1 MPPQINISELYSMQ
15 KKQEQKRTICF
26 DKILEMCHNR
36 IKSIAAIKGQNTFY
50 EIPAFVLGF
59 PLYNL
64 DECLKYIVNALRKNG
79 FLVQILPRPH
89 IAVVY
94 ISWDPEEL
102 KPPKPIKIHKPRASI
117 QQQQQQQQLEQESF
131 SRTNTNKELQYNPR
145 YQIENS
151 LPLMK
156 NKQNIP
162 DFIQS
167 PPTQKSLAP
176 LSLNTRPTKHEPLY
190 LSTLRLF

>member
-15 KKQEQKRTICF
+15 KKQAQKRTVCF

-36 IKSIAAIKGQNTFY
+36 IKSIATINGQNTFY
-50 EIPAFVLGF
+50 EIPAFLLGF

-64 DECLKYIVNALRKNG
+64 DECLNYIVHALRKNG
-79 FLVQILPRPH
+79 FLVQILPKPH
-89 IAVVY
+89 IAVIY

-102 KPPKPIKIHKPRASI
+102 KPPKPVKVHRPRQI
-117 QQQQQQQQLEQESF
+117 QSVREDRNLPQV
-131 SRTNTNKELQYNPR
+131 QYDPQ

-156 NKQNIP
+156 NKHKLP
-162 DFIQS
+162 DFIQ
-167 PPTQKSLAP
+167 PLPTNKSVLP
-176 LSLNTRPTKHEPLY
+176 LSANTRPVKSEPLY